1 MQLDVE
7 LLTLQRSPV
16 TWLIRGKPEIPVMQG
31 EYKID
36 WTFWIS
42 GSQQGIWIE
51 GKI

>member
-36 WTFWIS
+36 RTF
-42 GSQQGIWIE
+42 
-51 GKI
+51 